1 MPKRFR
7 RMFAEYDL
15 MQNEVD
21 EYVRELGG
29 ELRVGVRQAVCSS
42 TMRDFQQVNMLSMYI
57 SGRVLPDERRF
68 TRPRFGDLWRA
79 KVKG

>member
-29 ELRVGVRQAVCSS
+29 ELRVGVRQAVCS
-42 TMRDFQQVNMLSMYI
+42 
-57 SGRVLPDERRF
+57 P
-68 TRPRFGDLWRA
+68 P
-79 KVKG
+79 